1 MMKDKLKKL
10 IPVMLV
16 AVLSLS
22 LVDCSCSEPAKESG
36 SAAESEIASTPAA
49 AEKTTAESREEP
61 GADIAGTYEIIAMVS
76 EGKETSDEDLALMK
90 SKGLTCTLTLEPGGT
105 GVMDLFGEKTE
116 LTWDAEAISTGGKA
130 YSYTFLDGKLTLA
143 NGSSYLTF
151 APAGQRP

>member
-36 SAAESEIASTPAA
+36 SAAESETVSTPAA
-49 AEKTTAESREEP
+49 AEKTTDESREEP
-61 GADIAGTYEIIAMVS
+61 GADIAGTYEIVAMVS

-116 LTWDAEAISTGGKA
+116 LTWDAEAISTGGKEYWYA
-130 YSYTFLDGKLTLA
+130 CEGDRLTVK
-143 NGSSYLTF
+143 NGDSTLTF
-151 APAGQRP
+151 TRVA